1 MDDLPED
8 LLQGSAKGL
17 PSRLNISYQNA
28 YSRWETPAYRA
39 APRQDLPQN
48 TQYKAGMQV
57 RHKTYGRG
65 VVKASRLEHGDETV
79 EVYFEGVGLKALVAS
94 LAKLEIL

>member
-1 MDDLPED
+1 
-8 LLQGSAKGL
+8 
-17 PSRLNISYQNA
+17 
-28 YSRWETPAYRA
+28 
-39 APRQDLPQN
+39 
-48 TQYKAGMQV
+48 MQV

-79 EVYFEGVGLKALVAS
+79 EVYFEGIGLKALVAS